1 MSRDTLL
8 AFDLDG
14 RDTSVRRETPG
25 VLDRVKHFYC
35 GLHGHDNLM
44 QFERARMFLK
54 CVSCGHETPGWE
66 IAETPPLEAMAAH
79 PPQQPAARRPA
90 LRPHFADVR
99 RIA

>member
-1 MSRDTLL
+1 MSRDTLV
-8 AFDLDG
+8 AFDADG
-14 RDTSVRRETPG
+14 RDRGVRREAPG

-66 IAETPPLEAMAAH
+66 ITEPPPEVIAAH
-79 PPQQPAARRPA
+79 QAEEPARRPA